1 VRTTLR
7 SMHTED
13 ASKEPAIA
21 HSRLLRLPEVLKLYP
36 VSKSSWYAGMAEG
49 RYPAAVKL
57 SKRSVAW
64 RQSDIE
70 ALIERTRGC

>member
-1 VRTTLR
+1 
-7 SMHTED
+7 MDTED
-13 ASKEPAIA
+13 PSSERSST
-21 HSRLLRLPEVLKLYP
+21 HGRLLRLPEVLKLYP
-36 VSKSSWYAGMAEG
+36 VSRSSWYAGMAEG

-70 ALIERTRGC
+70 ALIERTRSC